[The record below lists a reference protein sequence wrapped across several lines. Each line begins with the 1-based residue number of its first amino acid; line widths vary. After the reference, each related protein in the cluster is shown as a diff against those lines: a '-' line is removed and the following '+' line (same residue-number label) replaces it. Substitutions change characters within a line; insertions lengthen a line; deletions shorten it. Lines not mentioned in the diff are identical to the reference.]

1 MSRLV
6 SQIIEQSD
14 YNSVYL
20 FFRGKGGAGRV
31 WNGVR
36 FEEICL
42 DTIYTAKDN
51 VTEVSSGESA

>member
-14 YNSVYL
+14 YNLVYL

-36 FEEICL
+36 FEEMAVH
-42 DTIYTAKDN
+42 TF
-51 VTEVSSGESA
+51 V